1 MYRKNQRGHD
11 FSCVQK
17 PKYRIFLFSM
27 LLAAALLSA
36 LLTGCRQSKDTLESL
51 LADTNAA
58 HQKINN
64 DGLKQKFSPRSPV
77 NENGQRIT
85 FTEQHA
91 YFGYPDSYDPD
102 LLLSP
107 EQMKED
113 VTYLFDSL
121 YACYGNYDRMGGRT
135 AFDKAE
141 QAILEE
147 CAEKAP
153 LKAEEF
159 QQLLLSH
166 LEFVK
171 DSHFTINGVD
181 TNPSQIAFFFRETEF
196 CKTEDGYAAKDGKA
210 VASIDG
216 YDDLNVL
223 FHRSISPE
231 GEIVYYPVLLK
242 DCLSTD
248 AYASTQI
255 CTDKLTVHYDDG
267 STQVLQCEPY
277 TLSDLLNTAESDAI
291 PEVNEGDTLPVCRIY
306 SFMQTDEPEWQEKAQ
321 KGAELLK
328 NSKVG
333 ILDMRF
339 NSGGYDDAA
348 MDWLKEYAG
357 ASVPTNALHFEGFF
371 NSQQTDSRDL
381 WIENENVL
389 IILTSKRTASSG
401 EWLVDAAHNLENVLV
416 IGENTSGSMLGSAI
430 YVPLKN
436 SNLKIGMGMSQSFI
450 PSENDYFE
458 EYRGLCP
465 DLWVP
470 AGEAEELANKLIERL
485 T

>member
-1 MYRKNQRGHD
+1 MDEKKSRRHCR
-11 FSCVQK
+11 S
-17 PKYRIFLFSM
+17 RIWNTKLRMISLSI
-27 LLAAALLSA
+27 LLAAALLCG
-36 LLTGCRQSKDTLESL
+36 LLTGCRQPKDTLETL

-58 HQKINN
+58 HQEIHN
-64 DGLKQKFSPRSPV
+64 DGLEENYVKRSPRTKD
-77 NENGQRIT
+77 GQLIT
-85 FTEQHA
+85 FTDLHSF
-91 YFGYPDSYDPD
+91 FGYSDSYDPD
-102 LLLSP
+102 LLLSQ
-107 EQMKED
+107 EQMEED
-113 VTYLFDSL
+113 AAYLFEAL
-121 YACYGNYDRMGGRT
+121 YACYGNYDRMGGQE

-141 QAILEE
+141 QTILEE
-147 CAEKAP
+147 CAQKAP
-153 LKAEEF
+153 LRAEEF
-159 QQLLLSH
+159 QELLLSN

-210 VASIDG
+210 VASVDG
-216 YDDLNVL
+216 YDDLDAL
-223 FHRSISPE
+223 FKRSISPE

-255 CTDKLTVHYDDG
+255 CTDKLTVHYTDG
-267 STQVLQCEPY
+267 STQILQCEPY
-277 TLSDLLNTAESDAI
+277 TLSDLLETAEPDAI
-291 PEVNEGDTLPVCRIY
+291 PEVSEDGALPICRIY
-306 SFMQTDEPEWQEKAQ
+306 SFMRRNQPEWQEQAQ

-348 MDWLKEYAG
+348 MGWLKEYAG
-357 ASVPTNALHFEGFF
+357 TSVPTNALHFSGFSR
-371 NSQQTDSRDL
+371 SQETDSRDL

-430 YVPLKN
+430 SVPLKN
-436 SNLKIGMGMSQSFI
+436 SNLKIGMGMTQSFI